1 MAPPFAAIKALLVPS
16 EGNIPH
22 MYLDTAGKVTVGI
35 GNLISNAAYACT
47 LSFVNRATSKTATS
61 QEITVDFDAV
71 SKQPRGLAA
80 PKYRQFTALDL
91 PGSAI
96 DLLFQNRVQE
106 FLRLLKVRYPKYD
119 FYPQSAQLALMDMGF
134 NLGVSGLKNTWPKLN
149 QAIDKQDWTSASTN
163 CFRPQVN
170 LVRNAEV
177 KRLFEKAAVEAGP
190 LEKPGRR

>member
-47 LSFVNRATSKTATS
+47 LSFVNRTTSKAATR
-61 QEITVDFDAV
+61 QEITADFDAV

-80 PKYRQFTALDL
+80 PKYRPFTALDM
-91 PGSAI
+91 PSPAI
-96 DLLFQNRVQE
+96 DLLFQGRVQE
-106 FLRLLKVRYPKYD
+106 FQRLLKIQYPQYD
-119 FYPQSAQLALMDMGF
+119 SYPQSAQLALLDMGF

-149 QAIDKQDWTSASTN
+149 QAIDKQDWKSASTN

-170 LVRNAEV
+170 AVRNAEV
-177 KRLFEKAAVEAGP
+177 KRLFEKAALEAGP
-190 LEKPGRR
+190 QKRP